1 MLGFFMAKQSILRHK
16 IVNFPYNISML
27 RINIITQLLGFFV
40 LAIIINDIN
49 INVLLL
55 LFMVLF
61 SVIIFKQ
68 QGQYLGTIKR
78 FKWFFLVMMGIF
90 AFNTPGEHL
99 ATWPFAISPT
109 YEGLLAGSTQVLRIC
124 LMLAALSLIISANT
138 RQQLISGFYF
148 IFSPLKFVGLE
159 VERFAARLWL
169 TLHYVEL
176 QRDSNA
182 KQNLL
187 GQLKAMTNLQSS
199 ALDETVSIT
208 FKIPQFGLI
217 DYAVMVLLIVLVVLK
232 VVL

>member
-1 MLGFFMAKQSILRHK
+1 MLGFFMVKQLILRYK

-27 RINIITQLLGFFV
+27 RINIMTQLLGFFV
-40 LAIIINDIN
+40 LATIVNGMN
-49 INVLLL
+49 INALLL
-55 LFMVLF
+55 LFIALF
-61 SVIIFKQ
+61 GVILFKQ
-68 QGQYLGTIKR
+68 QGQYLRTIRR
-78 FKWFFLVMMGIF
+78 FKWFFLVMIGIF

-109 YEGLLAGSTQVLRIC
+109 YEGLLAGSTQALRIC
-124 LMLAALSLIISANT
+124 LMLAALSLIINANT

-148 IFSPLKFVGLE
+148 IFSPLKLLGLE

-176 QRDSNA
+176 QRDSNT

-199 ALDETVSIT
+199 PIDETVVIT
-208 FKIPQFGLI
+208 FKIPQFSLI
-217 DYAVMVLLIVLVVLK
+217 DYVISVLLIILVVLK